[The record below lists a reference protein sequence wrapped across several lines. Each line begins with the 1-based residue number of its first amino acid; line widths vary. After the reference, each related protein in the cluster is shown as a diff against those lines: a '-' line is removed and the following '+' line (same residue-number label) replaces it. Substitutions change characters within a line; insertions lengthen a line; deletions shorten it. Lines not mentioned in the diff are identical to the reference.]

1 MRAAPWVALA
11 VLFSLAAPAR
21 ARADEPAPPA
31 KSERSGTLQLAGAIG
46 GVAGAASLLTGVVFA
61 GLALD
66 RSSAVHDHCDLRGA
80 CDDLGLRALDQS
92 KTFGTVG
99 TITIT
104 AGVGLVLTGVV
115 LTLLG
120 DSSQRTQRTA
130 ARSPF

>member
-31 KSERSGTLQLAGAIG
+31 KSERGGTLQLAGAIG

-61 GLALD
+61 GL
-66 RSSAVHDHCDLRGA
+66 
-80 CDDLGLRALDQS
+80 ALDQS